1 MAVTE
6 KNSSFWPDRRAFL
19 STGAAMVIAALAPGD
34 GVAQEPEKT
43 DRCSASDAGP
53 ENEKLRESRTRFCR
67 RPRTRE
73 RSRLSGIHFRFLIGA
88 SRKADGPG
96 R

>member
-6 KNSSFWPDRRAFL
+6 KNSSCWPDRRAFL
-19 STGAAMVIAALAPGD
+19 STGAAMVIAALATRD

-53 ENEKLRESRTRFCR
+53 GNRKTARIPNT
-67 RPRTRE
+67 
-73 RSRLSGIHFRFLIGA
+73 FLPPSTDQGEVPTFWNSFYA
-88 SRKADGPG
+88 S
-96 R
+96 